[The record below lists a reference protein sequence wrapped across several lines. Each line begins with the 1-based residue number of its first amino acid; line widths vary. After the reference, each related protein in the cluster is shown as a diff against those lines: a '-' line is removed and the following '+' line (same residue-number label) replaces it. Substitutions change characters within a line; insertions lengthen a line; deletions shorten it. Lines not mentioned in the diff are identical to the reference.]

1 MFWGIS
7 IIVIG
12 IILYVTH
19 TVLLNYYLHK
29 NAPDAL
35 KSKSESKQK
44 QKAQILIVS
53 SEEGTIPN
61 WVGFIGFPSIP
72 LVLIG
77 IVVLVISLI
86 IKLFS

>member
-19 TVLLNYYLHK
+19 TILLNYYLHK

-35 KSKSESKQK
+35 KSEAKSKR
-44 QKAQILIVS
+44 KAHILIVG

-61 WVGFIGFPSIP
+61 WVGLIGFPSIP
-72 LVLIG
+72 LILFG

-86 IKLFS
+86 LKLFS

>member
-19 TVLLNYYLHK
+19 MILLNYYLHK
-29 NAPDAL
+29 NAPDVIKP
-35 KSKSESKQK
+35 KSKSK
-44 QKAQILIVS
+44 QKAHILIVD
-53 SEEGTIPN
+53 SEEGIIPN
-61 WVGFIGFPSIP
+61 WVGLIGFPSIP
-72 LVLIG
+72 FIAIG

-86 IKLFS
+86 VKLFS